1 MSPVNG
7 GVGATLPYTQVHV
20 ADCVTNGTR
29 IGPSYTFNELADE
42 ATRRLAVTLTVP
54 GEFVE
59 FVVPVAANSIVVRYS
74 IPNGPGGAVATA
86 RLPLLVDGVRVLEL
100 ELTTAY
106 SWYYGAYPFV
116 NEPGPNAHHFFDEV
130 SALLPQLAPGAVVRL
145 EIDES
150 FAAESVTI
158 DIADFEQVQPPLA
171 QPDGTLSVTDV
182 GADPTGVADSTA
194 AFERAIKDGRVVWIP
209 AGVFVVHGHLVLDD
223 VTIVGAGMWHS
234 IVTGDGIGFYGKWAP
249 EVSRNVHLSHF
260 QIRGNVRER
269 VDHDQVNGIGGA
281 LSDSTVNDIWI
292 EHTKVG
298 AWIDGPCDNLH
309 FARMRVR
316 NQTAD
321 GMNFHRGVTNS
332 SWTDSHFRN
341 LGDDGMAM
349 WTHMTENVGNSF
361 TFNTIETPILA
372 NGIAVYGGRDI
383 TVSDNLV
390 IDSGLTEG
398 GGIHLANRFD
408 SLPVAG
414 TIRIERN
421 TLVRCGSIDPRFS
434 YGIAALWLDCREAPL
449 DARVVIDDLLVLDSP
464 FGALQ
469 FHRGDFSEPQADR
482 GDRISGVEV
491 SNVRVQGT
499 GTCAVQVQVDTSA
512 AFTDVVVTDMR
523 GVAGVW
529 VAPGASLDVTDG
541 GGNFGWDG
549 IYTGH
554 WPDRV

>member
-1 MSPVNG
+1 MSPVTG

-42 ATRRLAVTLTVP
+42 ATRRLAVTLDAP
-54 GEFVE
+54 GEFVD
-59 FVVPVAANSIVVRYS
+59 FVVPVEANSIVVRYS
-74 IPNGPGGAVATA
+74 IPNGRDGAVATA
-86 RLPLLVDGVRVLEL
+86 RLPLLIDGERHGEL

-106 SWYYGAYPFV
+106 SWYYGTYPFV
-116 NEPGPNAHHFFDEV
+116 NTPGPNAHHFFDEV
-130 SALLPQLAPGAVVRL
+130 AVLLPQLAAGTVVRL
-145 EIDES
+145 EVDES

-158 DIADFEQVQPPLA
+158 DIADFEQVEPPMA
-171 QPDGTLSVTDV
+171 QPEGTLSVTDV
-182 GADPTGVADSTA
+182 GADPTGIADSTA
-194 AFERAIKDGRVVWIP
+194 AFERAIADGRVVWIP

-349 WTHMTENVGNSF
+349 WTHMTENVGNTF

-372 NGIAVYGGRDI
+372 NGIAIYGGRDI
-383 TVSDNLV
+383 SVSDNLV

-408 SLPVAG
+408 SIPVAG

-421 TLVRCGSIDPRFS
+421 TLVRCGSIDPRFG
-434 YGIAALWLDCREAPL
+434 YGIGAIWFDAREAPL
-449 DARVVIDDLLVLDSP
+449 DAEVIVDDLVIEDSP
-464 FGALQ
+464 FGAIQ
-469 FHRGDFSEPQADR
+469 FINGDS
-482 GDRISGVEV
+482 ISNISI
-491 SNVRVQGT
+491 SNVRIDGT
-499 GTCAVQVQVDTSA
+499 GTCAVQVQIPSGTA
-512 AFTDVVVTDMR
+512 TFTAVVATEMR
-523 GVAGVW
+523 GPAGIW
-529 VAPGASLDVTDG
+529 EAEPGFAIVER
-541 GGNFGWDG
+541 GGNSGWDG
-549 IYTGH
+549 IYTGD